1 MKMGLFKTKQTIEP
15 DAIPTTVEEAIPV
28 QDFYEDGIALVGRG
42 LWSKTFRF
50 SDINYATASRE
61 RKEELFL
68 GYSAILNSFDAGAM
82 TKITVCNRRQS
93 QSRFEKQNLL
103 PLRGDR
109 LDPYRDE
116 YNRMLTENAE
126 QSSGITQ
133 EKYLTVTVQKPNY
146 SEAKSYFNRV
156 ESEFAALF
164 LSLGSRL
171 EPLDAAEK
179 LRVLF
184 DFYHYGAE
192 DDFLYEPERYGRRGY
207 TFKDAIAPDSMEFRS
222 DYFKIDGRYGRV
234 LYLRDYANFIKDSF
248 LAELTD
254 IDRGLMFSIDCNP
267 IPTDEA
273 IRQGEGKLLAVETN
287 ISNWQRKQNRNQNFS
302 ADVPYDM
309 EKQRAESRE
318 FLDDLVSRDQRMIPS
333 LMTLCHTAE
342 SKEQLDAD
350 TESIR
355 QCARKH
361 LCSMNVLR
369 WQQLEGLNTVLPY
382 GVPKLSIRRTLTTE
396 ALAVFMPF
404 RVQEICHRN
413 GIYFANN
420 AISKNLMTV
429 NRAELQNGNAF
440 ICGVSGSGKSLLAK
454 QEAISLYLSD
464 PNADILIIDPERE
477 YGKICDAL
485 GGETITVSAASPHHI
500 NALDMSRSYGDEAN
514 PVTLKSEFLCSLC
527 EEAAGKLTA
536 GQKSVIDRCTASVYR
551 EYLYGGCTGKAP
563 TLKDF
568 YEVLKAQPEP
578 EAQSVA
584 LSMELFINGT
594 LNTFAKETNV
604 DTQNRFLCYD
614 IHDLGKTL
622 MPIGMLVVLDSI
634 LNRITANRE
643 NGRKTY
649 VFLDEIYL
657 LFRHE
662 YAANFLFTLW
672 KRARKYGAFI
682 TGITQ
687 NVEDMLQ
694 SHTARTMLANS
705 ELVVMLNQ
713 AATDRAELATLMG
726 ISDAQM
732 SYITNAEAGHGLVKI
747 GGALV
752 PFVNRMKKGT
762 ELYRLCTTKPGE
774 C

>member
-1 MKMGLFKTKQTIEP
+1 MGLFKTKQTIEP

-103 PLRGDR
+103 PLRDDR
-109 LDPYRDE
+109 LDRYRDE

-146 SEAKSYFNRV
+146 NEAKSYFNRV

-429 NRAELQNGNAF
+429 NRAQEKDDHYNNPPARNDGGGDSLDSRNRCFG
-440 ICGVSGSGKSLLAK
+440 CG
-454 QEAISLYLSD
+454 YRCFD
-464 PNADILIIDPERE
+464 
-477 YGKICDAL
+477 C
-485 GGETITVSAASPHHI
+485 AS
-500 NALDMSRSYGDEAN
+500 S
-514 PVTLKSEFLCSLC
+514 
-527 EEAAGKLTA
+527 
-536 GQKSVIDRCTASVYR
+536 QIDRCPNR
-551 EYLYGGCTGKAP
+551 DFHHLRRPFGGFHC
-563 TLKDF
+563 LSRHLQDF
-568 YEVLKAQPEP
+568 SCRRCQ
-578 EAQSVA
+578 
-584 LSMELFINGT
+584 LFCSCR
-594 LNTFAKETNV
+594 L
-604 DTQNRFLCYD
+604 D
-614 IHDLGKTL
+614 
-622 MPIGMLVVLDSI
+622 LDSPASHFPDI
-634 LNRITANRE
+634 LPRLPHSPSSETVCSVNDCSCGGSPGVLHLIAGVFILAPAVGLRRLACLSLCLPCSPAGHFYGSVKSPNRPAQGIPC
-643 NGRKTY
+643 
-649 VFLDEIYL
+649 LD
-657 LFRHE
+657 FHPST
-662 YAANFLFTLW
+662 F
-672 KRARKYGAFI
+672 
-682 TGITQ
+682 
-687 NVEDMLQ
+687 LQ
-694 SHTARTMLANS
+694 SDSRVRKAS
-705 ELVVMLNQ
+705 
-713 AATDRAELATLMG
+713 
-726 ISDAQM
+726 
-732 SYITNAEAGHGLVKI
+732 
-747 GGALV
+747 
-752 PFVNRMKKGT
+752 
-762 ELYRLCTTKPGE
+762 
-774 C
+774 

>member
-1 MKMGLFKTKQTIEP
+1 MRKTKFRWLALLLAMVSLFGVL
-15 DAIPTTVEEAIPV
+15 AIPASADYYYAMKVSVYYKDESGKTLAPTFTTTV
-28 QDFYEDGIALVGRG
+28 
-42 LWSKTFRF
+42 
-50 SDINYATASRE
+50 NATTTTLSVPSPAVSGYLLKNDNDAS
-61 RKEELFL
+61 
-68 GYSAILNSFDAGAM
+68 
-82 TKITVCNRRQS
+82 
-93 QSRFEKQNLL
+93 
-103 PLRGDR
+103 
-109 LDPYRDE
+109 
-116 YNRMLTENAE
+116 
-126 QSSGITQ
+126 
-133 EKYLTVTVQKPNY
+133 
-146 SEAKSYFNRV
+146 
-156 ESEFAALF
+156 
-164 LSLGSRL
+164 
-171 EPLDAAEK
+171 
-179 LRVLF
+179 
-184 DFYHYGAE
+184 
-192 DDFLYEPERYGRRGY
+192 
-207 TFKDAIAPDSMEFRS
+207 
-222 DYFKIDGRYGRV
+222 
-234 LYLRDYANFIKDSF
+234 
-248 LAELTD
+248 
-254 IDRGLMFSIDCNP
+254 
-267 IPTDEA
+267 
-273 IRQGEGKLLAVETN
+273 
-287 ISNWQRKQNRNQNFS
+287 
-302 ADVPYDM
+302 VPYSRM
-309 EKQRAESRE
+309 EKRFPAS
-318 FLDDLVSRDQRMIPS
+318 
-333 LMTLCHTAE
+333 
-342 SKEQLDAD
+342 
-350 TESIR
+350 
-355 QCARKH
+355 
-361 LCSMNVLR
+361 N
-369 WQQLEGLNTVLPY
+369 
-382 GVPKLSIRRTLTTE
+382 
-396 ALAVFMPF
+396 
-404 RVQEICHRN
+404 
-413 GIYFANN
+413 
-420 AISKNLMTV
+420 
-429 NRAELQNGNAF
+429 
-440 ICGVSGSGKSLLAK
+440 
-454 QEAISLYLSD
+454 
-464 PNADILIIDPERE
+464 

-500 NALDMSRSYGDEAN
+500 NALDMSRSYGDESN

-551 EYLYGGCTGKAP
+551 EYLYSGCTGKVS

-604 DTQNRFLCYD
+604 DTQNRLLCYD

-657 LFRHE
+657 LFRHA

-687 NVEDMLQ
+687 NVEDLLQ

-713 AATDRAELATLMG
+713 AATDRAELAALMG

-732 SYITNAEAGHGLVKI
+732 SYITNAEVGHGLVKI

-762 ELYRLCTTKPGE
+762 ELYLLCTTKPGE